1 MKTNEIY
8 NVIECKWGRCT
19 NAMDIWQKVVQ
30 EERKNANAKYI
41 LREKGREILATEE
54 VAGLRTRLENIA
66 RNGGKNEKLQTAF
79 VTRCMELWR
88 THIQDEAAT
97 AADIKKA
104 KREAAT
110 ADSLKK
116 RYMKVFAGFSDFDK
130 INFARGAKVSA
141 KGTCI
146 DDWHFY
152 AKSCKYPKIWR
163 YLDITIPSKWD
174 LEIIGGMATFTN
186 KANNRVFWLQKY
198 GRAKTD
204 WELVEGW
211 LIDGKHI
218 EKKQGYTAANCV
230 KKEAERLAALE
241 ASKKAA
247 KVAAVN
253 EIPGLIINYDNIT
266 SMYGEE
272 VAKVIKTHAD
282 EPVTFAD
289 SLRAGNCHAGTMNFK
304 KRAETLCGAKINTLP
319 LCQVAE
325 LGCRFGVDWYVWH
338 MIIKKYAI

>member
-1 MKTNEIY
+1 M
-8 NVIECKWGRCT
+8 IECAYSMCT
-19 NAMDIWQKVVQ
+19 NATEIWQKVVSD
-30 EERKNANAKYI
+30 ERNNANARYI
-41 LREKGREILATEE
+41 LREKGGEILTTGE
-54 VAGLRTRLENIA
+54 VAGLGKRLYNIA
-66 RNGGKNEKLQTAF
+66 HSGGTNEKLLTAF
-79 VTRCMELWR
+79 IARCMELWQI
-88 THIQDEAAT
+88 HIQNEAAT
-97 AADIKKA
+97 ADDIKKA
-104 KREAAT
+104 KRKAAT

-204 WELVEGW
+204 WALVEGW

-218 EKKQGYTAANCV
+218 EKRKGYTAANCL

-253 EIPGLIINYDNIT
+253 EIPELIINYDNIT

-272 VAKVIKTHAD
+272 MTKVIKAHAD

-289 SLRAGNCHAGTMNFK
+289 SLRAGNCHPGTMNFK
-304 KRAETLCGAKINTLP
+304 KRAEALCGANINTLP

-325 LGCRFGVDWYVWH
+325 LGCRFGVGLYVGL
-338 MIIKKYAI
+338 IIRKKYAI